1 MSLVIKEG
9 GYYVD
14 NNGDKQGPIYR
25 NEHGPYNDTHPW
37 RVKGRSFTTSGQ
49 YSKYGHYSPYDLI
62 AEWTEPAAEWGEWGS
77 WSDCE
82 TVIRSGGDY
91 QSEKISGDTKYRVRK
106 TPPAPVVT
114 VGTGYVAIMP
124 GVTTMGASTQVTVDL
139 IDGVPDWSTLRV
151 QP

>member
-1 MSLVIKEG
+1 MMPT
-9 GYYVD
+9 
-14 NNGDKQGPIYR
+14 Q
-25 NEHGPYNDTHPW
+25 
-37 RVKGRSFTTSGQ
+37 
-49 YSKYGHYSPYDLI
+49 
-62 AEWTEPAAEWGEWGS
+62 EWGKWGS
-77 WSDCE
+77 WNDCE
-82 TVIRSGGDY
+82 DVIRSGGDF
-91 QSEKISGDTKYRVRK
+91 QSEKISGNTKYRVRK

>member
-1 MSLVIKEG
+1 MSLIIKEG

-62 AEWTEPAAEWGEWGS
+62 AEWTAPATDDEWGEWGS

-91 QSEKISGDTKYRVRK
+91 QAEKIDGDTCYRVRK
-106 TPPAPVVT
+106 APPAPVVT
-114 VGTGYVAIMP
+114 TICGY
-124 GVTTMGASTQVTVDL
+124 ASFSAPVYHPCIAVDL
-139 IDGVPDWSTLRV
+139 IDGKPDWSTLRV